1 VAEYDDQIEAAGAGI
16 IWVLEANS
24 RSQPGT
30 AQSCYDTIR
39 GFGADRGVCVGD
51 GETAPVARAFDNS
64 PFAIGR
70 GFDLIVPRDTMVIE
84 YISTHGTPSGNE
96 NADGQEILDA
106 VKGFTGR

>member
-1 VAEYDDQIEAAGAGI
+1 MAEYDDQIEAAGAAI
-16 IWVLEANS
+16 VWVLEEDTRRGA
-24 RSQPGT
+24 GT
-30 AQSCYDTIR
+30 AESCRDAFR
-39 GFGADRGVCVGD
+39 GYGADRGICVGD
-51 GETAPVARAFDNS
+51 GETAPLAGAFDDS

-106 VKGFTGR
+106 VKRFTGR